1 MRVANLRSGEVEKT
15 GNYASRRYRSLLAG
29 ATLHTKLSVLRESP
43 YKPDTF
49 HLRLKIGV
57 CPHFCPQTSSK
68 QNKLVKGFT

>member
-43 YKPDTF
+43 DKPD
-49 HLRLKIGV
+49 LSLPK
-57 CPHFCPQTSSK
+57 SLE
-68 QNKLVKGFT
+68 NL